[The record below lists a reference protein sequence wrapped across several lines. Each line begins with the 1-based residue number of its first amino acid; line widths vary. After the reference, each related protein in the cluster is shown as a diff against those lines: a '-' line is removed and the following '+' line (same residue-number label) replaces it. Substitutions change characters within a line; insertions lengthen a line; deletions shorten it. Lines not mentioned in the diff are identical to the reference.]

1 MKLIPFVSLALFSLS
16 LYGAMG
22 SSVSVPTQQH
32 LKYTFGNHR
41 NHPVQT
47 MEENHYYKSIAPMS
61 EENVRDHL
69 SNQGYS
75 VQRIALRDIASELV
89 YQVYVRDNTAKNLKL
104 YVDPS
109 NGSILKTEVLQ

>member
-1 MKLIPFVSLALFSLS
+1 MKLISFVSSALFSLS

-22 SSVSVPTQQH
+22 SSVSIPTQQH

-41 NHPVQT
+41 NHPVQI
-47 MEENHYYKSIAPMS
+47 MEENQYYKSIAPMK
-61 EENVRDHL
+61 EADVRNHL

-75 VQRIALRDIASELV
+75 IESIQLRDIASELV
-89 YQVYVRDNTAKNLKL
+89 YQVYARDNTAKNIKL

-109 NGSILKTEVLQ
+109 NGSILKMEACQ